1 MNVATDDL
9 KKHTQSQLDLTL
21 GLCQSSFACCQ
32 KAAEINAATSRKL
45 FALMA
50 ADSEPLLRGNMA
62 RFVIASGDIAVAHW
76 TSTLSCGLEFQRQ
89 CLACTAQK

>member
-1 MNVATDDL
+1 MDVATARL

-21 GLCQSSFACCQ
+21 GLCQNSFGCCQ

-50 ADSEPLLRGNMA
+50 ADSESLFRGNVA
-62 RFVIASGDIAVAHW
+62 KFVIASGDIVTAHW
-76 TSTLSCGLEFQRQ
+76 ASALSCGLEFQRQ
-89 CLACTAQK
+89 CLASIAQK